1 MVPSHSCVKI
11 MMEMDPHRPP
21 ISAVVAQTILDGQGL
36 PDVFQASEQVFL
48 SHQSSVKAANAP
60 IYMH

>member
-1 MVPSHSCVKI
+1 